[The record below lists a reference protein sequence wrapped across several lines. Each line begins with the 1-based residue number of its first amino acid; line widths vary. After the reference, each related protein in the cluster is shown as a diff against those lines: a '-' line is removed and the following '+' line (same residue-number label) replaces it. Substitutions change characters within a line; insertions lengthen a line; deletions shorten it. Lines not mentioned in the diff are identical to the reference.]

1 MEKIKKGNICVML
14 SAPHCVNHL
23 RAGKVKP
30 KEINTDELI
39 KKIKEKI
46 DISIIYKTESENE
59 DANWDKDSIYKQK
72 AEIFVRENG
81 VKLLLDIHGMDLSR
95 KEDICIGTAHGRNIK
110 GREDILKLLENTF
123 KINGY
128 KNTTIDEPFSAS
140 NPNCVSTYIS
150 RNCNIPAFQI
160 EINNKYR
167 YPLSKEYNLE
177 KLVDTFVNIIKLLKI

>member
-1 MEKIKKGNICVML
+1 MEEIKKGSICVML

-23 RAGKVKP
+23 RAGKVKL
-30 KEINTDELI
+30 KEINTDVLI
-39 KKIKEKI
+39 KKIKEKV

-59 DANWDKDSIYKQK
+59 DANWDKVSNYKQK
-72 AEIFVRENG
+72 AERFVKDNE
-81 VKLLLDIHGMDLSR
+81 VKLFLDIHGMDCSR
-95 KEDICIGTAHGRNIK
+95 KEDICIGTAHGSNVK

-128 KNTTIDEPFSAS
+128 KNTTIDEPFSAN
-140 NPNCVSTYIS
+140 NPNCVSTYVS

-167 YPLSKEYNLE
+167 YPLSKEYNIE